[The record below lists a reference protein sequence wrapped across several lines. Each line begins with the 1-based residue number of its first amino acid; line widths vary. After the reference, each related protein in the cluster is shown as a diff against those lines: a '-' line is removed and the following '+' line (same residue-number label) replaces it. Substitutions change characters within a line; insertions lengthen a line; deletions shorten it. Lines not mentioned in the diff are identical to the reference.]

1 MNNKVYDI
9 ENKLVQMTMV
19 VKLQQLRRESISIDY
34 HMLEDYVSECLWK
47 MKAPRSISTAV
58 NQILSVK
65 GDDIVR
71 YLAKRAVTDSGKLGL
86 DDFADVIGGN

>member
-1 MNNKVYDI
+1 LKNNGLKIRASHGHEQYSDVYDN
-9 ENKLVQMTMV
+9 ECPKSAKLEIIRNH
-19 VKLQQLRRESISIDY
+19 LRYLTD
-34 HMLEDYVSECLWK
+34 DNW
-47 MKAPRSISTAV
+47 
-58 NQILSVK
+58 